1 MQQAHVF
8 ISGFVQ
14 GVNFRHFVRK
24 EAEKVGVT
32 GWVRNT
38 SDNRVEAVFQGS
50 KEAIEKMIRFCRKG
64 PFLAEVKN
72 VEVVWEE
79 EREQYTSFEIAP

>member
-1 MQQAHVF
+1 MQQAHIF

-14 GVNFRHFVRK
+14 GVSFRHFIRS
-24 EAEKVGVT
+24 EAQEHGVT

-38 SDNRVEAVFQGS
+38 NDGKVEAVLQGRR
-50 KEAIEKMIRFCRKG
+50 ENVEKMIRLCRKG

-72 VEVVWEE
+72 VEVSLEE
-79 EREQYTSFEIAP
+79 IIEKYGDFEIVV

>member
-1 MQQAHVF
+1 MQQAHIFV
-8 ISGFVQ
+8 SGFVQ

-24 EAEKVGVT
+24 EAEKLGVA

-50 KEAIEKMIRFCRKG
+50 KEAIKKMIRLCRKG
-64 PFLAEVKN
+64 PFLAEVKD
-72 VEVVWEE
+72 VKVFLEDIM
-79 EREQYTSFEIAP
+79 EQYGDFQIVV